1 MRPHTD
7 EVLAPIFKQHLDLL
21 ERVEDLAIQQF
32 VPELTVEA
40 FVVAVLPRASR
51 FDKQS
56 FAPTRASQSRT
67 LREVIS
73 GPLSERM

>member
-7 EVLAPIFKQHLDLL
+7 EVLAPIFKQHLGLL
-21 ERVEDLAIQQF
+21 ERVEDLAVQQF

-56 FAPTRASQSRT
+56 FGAHTGEPVAHFARGHFWA
-67 LREVIS
+67 VI
-73 GPLSERM
+73 